1 MSTEN
6 SRLYALAKVIS
17 RVFHLVEEDLVE
29 ELRNRR
35 PSHLLVMTV
44 DRKYRKITNSLQTI
58 LRVMK
63 G

>member
-6 SRLYALAKVIS
+6 NRLYALAKLIS

-35 PSHLLVMTV
+35 PSHLLVMTE
-44 DRKYRKITNSLQTI
+44 YRKITNSLQTI

>member
-6 SRLYALAKVIS
+6 NRLYALAKLIS

-29 ELRNRR
+29 ELRKRR
-35 PSHLLVMTV
+35 PSHLLVMTE
-44 DRKYRKITNSLQTI
+44 YRKITNSLQTI

>member
-6 SRLYALAKVIS
+6 NRLYALAKLIS

-35 PSHLLVMTV
+35 PSHLLGITI
-44 DRKYRKITNSLQTI
+44 DRQYRKITNSLQTI